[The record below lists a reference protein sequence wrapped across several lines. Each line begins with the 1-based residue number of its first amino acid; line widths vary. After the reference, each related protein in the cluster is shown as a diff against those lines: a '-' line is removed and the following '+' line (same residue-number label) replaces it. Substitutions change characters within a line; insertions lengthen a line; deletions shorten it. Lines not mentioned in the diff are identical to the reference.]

1 MYHILISCLRISK
14 NFDFFLQL
22 PVLNV
27 SSAHFLSFFSVLLLS
42 LPQAFRILSGCRE
55 KVGVSYGQGLEMGP
69 STIRGILGHFTT
81 IFAPKLIYYV
91 RIPPIAKTDCFEDR
105 SILAL
110 PSAHQEN
117 PVTFKLMTSQVVLKE
132 HDHSVCHVWLLR
144 CQRVNM
150 HNQCR
155 RQRNCIFMLLSEAVL
170 QSPLSRRYTEV
181 SVEYR
186 FSFRGPTLYQYGTCI
201 FVSIVSNYS
210 PTLR

>member
-1 MYHILISCLRISK
+1 MCISK

-42 LPQAFRILSGCRE
+42 LPLAFRILSGCRE

-69 STIRGILGHFTT
+69 SSIRGIMGHFTT
-81 IFAPKLIYYV
+81 IFASKLICYV
-91 RIPPIAKTDCFEDR
+91 RIPPIAKTDCYADR

-132 HDHSVCHVWLLR
+132 HDHSVV
-144 CQRVNM
+144 M
-150 HNQCR
+150 
-155 RQRNCIFMLLSEAVL
+155 
-170 QSPLSRRYTEV
+170 
-181 SVEYR
+181 
-186 FSFRGPTLYQYGTCI
+186 YGYLGVKGLTCI
-201 FVSIVSNYS
+201 ISVGDRETVSPCCYMRLCYRARCPGVIRRC
-210 PTLR
+210 P